1 VEEGV
6 VTDPR
11 DADVG
16 AILGWGFAPWT
27 GGPLSL
33 IDGVGV
39 AAFVETCER
48 LAEQHGPRFTPPRLL
63 KEMAAQGKSFYGRPS
78 ASKAA

>member
-1 VEEGV
+1 M
-6 VTDPR
+6 
-11 DADVG
+11 G

-39 AAFVETCER
+39 RAFVETCDR
-48 LAEQHGPRFTPPRLL
+48 LAAAYGPRFAPTRQLRD
-63 KEMAAQGKSFYGRPS
+63 MAATGRGFYG
-78 ASKAA
+78 AAAQKGAAAA